1 MRKAIH
7 SKESL
12 LRSAC
17 ILSFSMLCFAALYR
31 QGKSKEALL
40 CVLLGLVC
48 IAALYYL
55 PVQRQKEAEDKR
67 REELGREYS
76 ALITMLSL
84 YMTAGLS
91 LRSSW
96 ERMVHAYEVERK
108 LTKKNNPAYDEM
120 LKTWREIKGGEYE
133 ERAYGNFGRRC
144 GTPEYLRL
152 GGLLETYVQQ
162 GNKELLMQLEQEAS
176 ASLAMALQNVKKKG
190 EQTGT
195 RLLMPLLI
203 LFGLSLLM
211 VLVPALMSMQ
221 NTIS

>member
-1 MRKAIH
+1 MCRKDNWIKAACVLCLGM
-7 SKESL
+7 L
-12 LRSAC
+12 L
-17 ILSFSMLCFAALYR
+17 FARLFR
-31 QGKSKEALL
+31 QGKSKEGLL
-40 CVLLGLVC
+40 LLLLSFICLG
-48 IAALYYL
+48 ALYYL
-55 PVQRQKEAEDKR
+55 PLQKQREAEEKR
-67 REELGREYS
+67 REALSREYS
-76 ALITMLSL
+76 SLITMLSL

-96 ERMVHAYEVERK
+96 ERMVHAYEKESRG
-108 LTKKNNPAYDEM
+108 TKDPNPAYEEM

-144 GTPEYLRL
+144 GTAEYLRL

-176 ASLAMALQNVKKKG
+176 ASLAMALQNIKKKG

-195 RLLMPLLI
+195 RLLLPLLL

-211 VLVPALMSMQ
+211 VMIPALMSMQ
-221 NTIS
+221 NTLK